1 MIKQVVLFIICLST
15 LLVSAGCNTLAD
27 ARAAKGTGKTRAYNF
42 SFDTVWENIPYV
54 LSDCDLK
61 IAGENKD
68 EGYILAQKGITLFSY
83 GEQVAIFVSKID
95 ESKTKVEIVSKKSLE
110 TNILAWNWEK
120 PILDGLDKK
129 LTEKYPETSD

>member
-1 MIKQVVLFIICLST
+1 MIKQTALFTLCLSI

-27 ARAAKGTGKTRAYNF
+27 ARAAKGTGKTRAYDY
-42 SFDTVWENIPYV
+42 SYDTVWENIQYV

-68 EGYILAQKGITLFSY
+68 EGYILAQKEITLFSY
-83 GEQVAIFVSKID
+83 GEQVAVFVSKIN
-95 ESKTKVEIVSKKSLE
+95 ESKTEVEVVSKKSME

-129 LTEKYPETSD
+129 LNEKHPETSD